1 MEDKQ
6 LFNVEKRGTKTPVYT
21 TAGLKYRSDVLTKL
35 NTAAMTRETPTM
47 YFDDR
52 TYTDRHLR
60 NTQLDVAY
68 NPPKTSPADV
78 RYTSGSVHEKDNTAQ
93 AAIVEMNLQ
102 PRVRVFDKDDK
113 ELVDE
118 SMVLTAK
125 LKKSLIK
132 ENFKGKEYDI
142 IRTFV
147 AQGNVFLN
155 EHKNNKYV
163 ANKIKIGTG
172 EGANSKWKTIIELED
187 SYCDSTLI
195 PNTGVFLGDITQ
207 TDIKKQPYIF
217 TVMHVPTVE
226 VAQVFNKFSKWDE
239 VPKSMTNL
247 VKTTVDDIIGEYF
260 YIKPAE
266 GFTEVIV
273 YQNKPLNE
281 YNVFL
286 NGTMMYPV
294 QEEDGVI
301 TGYPLTNESLSG
313 EYTVIKGDNESIP
326 HFAYAKGY
334 PEKNEVKQEIKDGLT
349 RTMVYKMRQSA
360 KPPIGNNSD
369 RLLPLNIF
377 DPGVVTPGVRA
388 EEIQSLI
395 SNPGITNGD
404 TTLYSIIDQS
414 MDETSL
420 SKSMEGVNTQKS
432 TATQYVDQLKQQ
444 AKKFGLTVAKY
455 MEFLQSFYWQR
466 LYNEIMDLDKKKKMY
481 SHEDD
486 SFVEAY
492 QSFVLEDNIDGAK
505 GNIKVNLVDKI
516 PDVSSLDILKE
527 EEEMLLPT
535 KIIYTNPKYIKSLV
549 KNMPNR
555 IYIEVIAEPE
565 GEEGAKLAGL
575 FNLLTQFA
583 NLRGGDTSTINFG
596 TIEKLIEQN
605 SPYEAEELF
614 TKPEAQTQ
622 DMMSAEQQIP
632 GMTNQPKPPQN
643 AILANQM

>member
-1 MEDKQ
+1 
-6 LFNVEKRGTKTPVYT
+6 
-21 TAGLKYRSDVLTKL
+21 
-35 NTAAMTRETPTM
+35 
-47 YFDDR
+47 
-52 TYTDRHLR
+52 
-60 NTQLDVAY
+60 
-68 NPPKTSPADV
+68 
-78 RYTSGSVHEKDNTAQ
+78 
-93 AAIVEMNLQ
+93 
-102 PRVRVFDKDDK
+102 
-113 ELVDE
+113 
-118 SMVLTAK
+118 
-125 LKKSLIK
+125 
-132 ENFKGKEYDI
+132 
-142 IRTFV
+142 
-147 AQGNVFLN
+147 
-155 EHKNNKYV
+155 
-163 ANKIKIGTG
+163 
-172 EGANSKWKTIIELED
+172 
-187 SYCDSTLI
+187 
-195 PNTGVFLGDITQ
+195 
-207 TDIKKQPYIF
+207 
-217 TVMHVPTVE
+217 
-226 VAQVFNKFSKWDE
+226 
-239 VPKSMTNL
+239 
-247 VKTTVDDIIGEYF
+247 
-260 YIKPAE
+260 
-266 GFTEVIV
+266 
-273 YQNKPLNE
+273 
-281 YNVFL
+281 
-286 NGTMMYPV
+286 
-294 QEEDGVI
+294 
-301 TGYPLTNESLSG
+301 
-313 EYTVIKGDNESIP
+313 
-326 HFAYAKGY
+326 
-334 PEKNEVKQEIKDGLT
+334 
-349 RTMVYKMRQSA
+349 
-360 KPPIGNNSD
+360 
-369 RLLPLNIF
+369 LPLNIF

-466 LYNEIMDLDKKKKMY
+466 LYNEIMDLDTKKKMY

-622 DMMSAEQQIP
+622 DMMSAEQQML
-632 GMTNQPKPPQN
+632 GMPNQPKPPQN
-643 AILANQM
+643 AVLANQM